1 MATAM
6 PEDELND
13 TRPPLWK
20 KLDHIESVH
29 AVTSEKIKMLEDSF
43 MRHMDFH
50 DGMGKSLES
59 IKLKLQENGEVLISL
74 KLKLDENR
82 KEIDSL
88 WAFPLK
94 LAGVIVALGGA
105 GTVTYKLIK
114 WLLTSADIRIVR

>member
-1 MATAM
+1 MS
-6 PEDELND
+6 DELND
-13 TRPPLWK
+13 NRPPLWK
-20 KLDHIESVH
+20 KLDQIDMVH
-29 AVTSEKIKMLEDSF
+29 AVTSEKIKTIEDSF
-43 MRHMDFH
+43 MRHLDFH
-50 DGMGKSLES
+50 DGMAKSLDG

-94 LAGVIVALGGA
+94 LAGIIVALGGA

-114 WLLTSADIRIVR
+114 WLLTSTDIRIVR